1 MPRLSPFSGLH
12 LEGPFINRS
21 KKGAHKEL
29 HVQDEGTLTKE
40 KILSTY
46 TTLSNVKHNIS
57 IVTLAPELPG
67 SDDII
72 PWLVDK
78 EVVVSLG
85 HSLSDLETAER
96 AIKNGASLITH
107 LFNAMLP
114 VRGRERTLFILLFY
128 LFFSLSFIIVIP
140 V

>member
-1 MPRLSPFSGLH
+1 MH
-12 LEGPFINRS
+12 LEGPFINKS
-21 KKGAHKEL
+21 KKGAHKEVY
-29 HVQDEGTLTKE
+29 VQDEEELTKE
-40 KILSTY
+40 RVLSTY
-46 TTLSNVKHNIS
+46 TTLSNAKHNIS

-67 SDDII
+67 SNDVI

-96 AIKNGASLITH
+96 AVKNGASLITH

-114 VRGRERTLFILLFY
+114 VRRKILILLF
-128 LFFSLSFIIVIP
+128 LSFFS
-140 V
+140 